1 MPGRAEGT
9 AEETSCLCE
18 RSLHESTEG
27 FQQGVSHSPGR
38 ADNLWFY
45 RPPGAGRLDREAS
58 SISCPGEMI
67 QTGLTWKAFCGL
79 PWPLMLTAPPSTP
92 GQSANYESTPSSL
105 HCQAFA
111 LGYTPARNTFSEKM
125 GPWQAGRA
133 AEAKP
138 RAGKKSSDNIRHLFV
153 APAQASSS
161 TRDAHLPHLEKS
173 SLPLNTWLRDL
184 SFQEAFPDPHLST
197 FSAWVRRPFSEQQFC
212 RVCLMPFPSLVFGWR
227 QESCPAGC

>member
-18 RSLHESTEG
+18 RSFHESTEG

-45 RPPGAGRLDREAS
+45 RPPGAGGLDREAS

-133 AEAKP
+133 AEAP
-138 RAGKKSSDNIRHLFV
+138 SI
-153 APAQASSS
+153 ASGCTS
-161 TRDAHLPHLEKS
+161 TESTSYKWNFFLCWFEFADVEPVDMEGRLYNTILYTGLVHQRILVYSGVLEPIPCGS
-173 SLPLNTWLRDL
+173 
-184 SFQEAFPDPHLST
+184 
-197 FSAWVRRPFSEQQFC
+197 
-212 RVCLMPFPSLVFGWR
+212 
-227 QESCPAGC
+227 